1 MVNTRQADAAPNAR
15 HSRARIRCLLLAA
28 LMCGMTMVG
37 AQLSIPLPYVKLT
50 LQTFFV
56 MLSGMILG
64 PVYGPLSQAAYVLLG
79 LAGLPVFSEGGGLA
93 YIFKPTFG
101 YLLGYPVASAAIGR
115 YLHGAH
121 RECGVKDVATSR
133 LIIAGVL
140 GLMAIFI
147 PGVFMLYM
155 NLNFLAA
162 TPISWQAAVW
172 SGFLIFIPGDVLKLT
187 GAIAVYRMLQ
197 RLT

>member
-1 MVNTRQADAAPNAR
+1 MANTRQADLAPSAR
-15 HSRARIRCLLLAA
+15 HSRARIRCLLLSA
-28 LMCGMTMVG
+28 LMCGMTMIG
-37 AQLSIPLPYVKLT
+37 AQLSLPLPYVKLT

-64 PVYGPLSQAAYVLLG
+64 PVYGPLSQAAYVILG
-79 LAGLPVFSEGGGLA
+79 LSGLPVFSEGGGLA

-101 YLLGYPVASAAIGR
+101 YLLGYPAASAVIGR
-115 YLHGAH
+115 FLYGAR
-121 RECGVKDVATSR
+121 RECGVKEVATSR
-133 LIIAGVL
+133 LIMAGIL

-147 PGVFMLYM
+147 PGVFVLYV

-162 TPISWQAAVW
+162 SPISWQAALW
-172 SGFLIFIPGDVLKLT
+172 SGFLIFIPGDALKLT

-197 RLT
+197 RLA